1 MFDFKGQKISNIYN
15 DIRIML
21 LYIDETIQNGV
32 HII

>member
-1 MFDFKGQKISNIYN
+1 MFNAKKYLILKMKSV
-15 DIRIML
+15 ML